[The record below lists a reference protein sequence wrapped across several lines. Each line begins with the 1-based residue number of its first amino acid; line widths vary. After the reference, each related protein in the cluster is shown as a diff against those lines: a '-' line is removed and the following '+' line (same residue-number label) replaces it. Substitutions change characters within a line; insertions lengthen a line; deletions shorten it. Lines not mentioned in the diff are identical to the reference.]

1 MVRLLLI
8 YVVAV
13 FVVAAGAIWAIYEF
27 NLLPVNKADAITA
40 PPPKGESFS
49 IQTAGGTLAT
59 RSVKPNALVAHD
71 LGGRDFRPSPLPLSL
86 PLDCQPGVDC
96 WVFNYVDADPG
107 KGRADFAC
115 GQMSYDTHKGTDI
128 ALAHTGRLDE
138 LVAVRAAAA
147 GKVLGVRDG
156 MKDVS
161 VRQIGRAA
169 VKGKECGN
177 GVRVDHGGGWHTQY
191 CHMKRGTVSVKS
203 GDLVRTGDRIGAV
216 GLSGLTE
223 FPHVHMTVEKDG
235 KVVDP
240 FVGLSGGENCDIGAA
255 PLWRREVLEK
265 LRYLSA
271 IPYNMGFAD
280 RLPTAQ
286 EIRSGAFQANSLS
299 ASSPTLVFWSEIAGL
314 RPGDFV
320 SVRFFDPDGAVLASK
335 EESMAKHQIRIWRAI
350 GKRSKN
356 GWAPGA
362 YRGEVT
368 ILRQTPAGPSE
379 ARRSIGLDV
388 F

>member
-1 MVRLLLI
+1 MIRLLLI

-13 FVVAAGAIWAIYEF
+13 FIVAAGALWVIYEY
-27 NLLPVNKADAITA
+27 NLLPNTKPEIAA
-40 PPPKGESFS
+40 PKKPEP
-49 IQTAGGTLAT
+49 TLAAGGQVAKRAPRPGALA
-59 RSVKPNALVAHD
+59 AHD
-71 LGGRDFRPSPLPLSL
+71 LNGRSFRPSPLPLSL
-86 PLDCQPGVDC
+86 PIDCDPGVDC
-96 WVFNYVDADPG
+96 WVFNYVDVDPG

-128 ALAHTGRLDE
+128 ALAHTGKLDT
-138 LVAVRAAAA
+138 LVPARAAAA

-161 VRQIGRAA
+161 VRQTGRGA
-169 VKGKECGN
+169 VKDKECGN

-191 CHMKRGTVSVKS
+191 CHMKRGTVSVKR

-223 FPHVHMTVEKDG
+223 FPHLHMTVEKNG

-240 FVGLSGGENCDIGAA
+240 FVGLSGGEKCEIGSA
-255 PLWRREVLEK
+255 PLWRRDVLEK

-271 IPYNMGFAD
+271 IPYNLGFAD
-280 RLPTAQ
+280 RLPTAT
-286 EIRSGAFQANSLS
+286 EIRAGKFQSPSLS
-299 ASSPTLVFWSEIAGL
+299 ATSTSLIFWAEIAGL

-335 EESMAKHQIRIWRAI
+335 EETMQKHQIRIWRAI

-356 GWAPGA
+356 GWTPGA

-368 ILRQTPAGPSE
+368 ILRETPAGPSE
-379 ARRSIGLDV
+379 ARRSVGLDV